1 MGNAVRG
8 WAAYAAAW
16 VAAAGLWSLAS
27 ANSARVSPLVALP
40 YGLMTMAVAGVMGV
54 LVWHLTGRVAW
65 RSQRT
70 TFYSSHA
77 IALTLYVLVYCTTLV
92 LPDLARGDL
101 TAAVRG
107 FRTSPVIL
115 WTVLMGTWLYLIIA
129 GLSYAI
135 RSDRERD
142 REAVA
147 ATEARLLAQSAQ
159 LTALRA
165 QLNPHFLFNALHT
178 VSALIPHDPAG
189 ADRAIERLGE
199 LLRYAMSD
207 EDLVPLSSEWQFIL
221 DYLAFEQLRLGERLQ
236 VVDHLDPAAGA
247 RLVPPLLLQPVV
259 ENAVRHGIAA
269 RPDGG
274 RIHVEARIDGAAT
287 IVRVADNGPGERD
300 GNGRQGLGLTSVR
313 RRLAAVFGPD
323 ADLRVAATGPNGGY
337 EVFMTIPEHD
347 A

>member
-1 MGNAVRG
+1 MRRRMGNAVQG

-16 VAAAGLWSLAS
+16 VAAAGMWSLAS
-27 ANSARVSPLVALP
+27 ANSARVSPHVALP
-40 YGLMTMAVAGVMGV
+40 YGLMTMAVAGLMGV

-65 RSQRT
+65 RSRRT
-70 TFYSSHA
+70 TFYTSHA
-77 IALTLYVLVYCTTLV
+77 IALAIYVLLYCTTLV

-107 FRTSPVIL
+107 LRTSPVIL

-142 REAVA
+142 REAAA
-147 ATEARLLAQSAQ
+147 ATEARVLAQSAQ

-221 DYLAFEQLRLGERLQ
+221 DYLAFE
-236 VVDHLDPAAGA
+236 
-247 RLVPPLLLQPVV
+247 
-259 ENAVRHGIAA
+259 
-269 RPDGG
+269 
-274 RIHVEARIDGAAT
+274 
-287 IVRVADNGPGERD
+287 
-300 GNGRQGLGLTSVR
+300 
-313 RRLAAVFGPD
+313 
-323 ADLRVAATGPNGGY
+323 
-337 EVFMTIPEHD
+337 
-347 A
+347 